1 MRETADC
8 RCVSATGNY
17 RHKPD
22 QLAGDQFE
30 VVERLSMDDKFNF
43 KNKSVRIGLL
53 LFLSLTLLISYV

>member
-43 KNKSVRIGLL
+43 KNKSVRI
-53 LFLSLTLLISYV
+53 